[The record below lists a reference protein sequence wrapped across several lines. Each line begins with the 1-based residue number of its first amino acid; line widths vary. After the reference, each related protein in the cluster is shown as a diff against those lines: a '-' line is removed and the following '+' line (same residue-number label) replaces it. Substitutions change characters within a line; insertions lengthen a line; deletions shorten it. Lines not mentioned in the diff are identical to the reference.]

1 MSGRGRTFVVW
12 TAILMA
18 FTGAG
23 VIHAQTRPAD
33 ATSGVCAD
41 LTLADHL
48 GRGPHFGGGFRAW
61 RLRFGWFPST
71 KIRLLTD
78 G

>member
-1 MSGRGRTFVVW
+1 MLPESPTDQQKAAPKPVNWRVH
-12 TAILMA
+12 I
-18 FTGAG
+18 
-23 VIHAQTRPAD
+23 AQTRPAD